1 MEWTISSTT
10 ITMTMSSTVTGWV
23 AVGFTDISGKM
34 GPSDVYFGWLDASGT
49 PQLSDRTNGA
59 GYVQNAPDAQQD
71 GQVQSA
77 SISGGRL
84 SVTFTRALDTGD
96 ADDRVITDG
105 MNVIWSAGT
114 NAPADPT
121 ATISYH
127 QNRGFTTIYF
137 LSAAAC
143 SVSGTAVT
151 ARGYVMDNFCIQ
163 RGTLLDNPSVQTLK
177 NPELHSIHCL
187 VDVSVCVNSGY
198 AILERPTATGD
209 YQVKYQLSTA
219 DTLLVKA
226 EAEAERHR
234 ANKGMEVEVSGV
246 DDGSGELKCVVLKK
260 GFAVTSSG
268 TPIEWNIG
276 PEATPS
282 PSPTP
287 APAGGNRFCA
297 QGDLFCLEWS
307 ISSTTIT
314 MTMSSKVTGWV
325 AVGFT
330 DISGKMG
337 PSDVYFGWLDASGT
351 PQLSD
356 RTNGA
361 GYVQNAPDAQQD
373 GQVQSAS
380 ISGGRLSVTFTRA
393 LDTGDVADDRVITNA
408 MNVIW
413 SAGTNTPTDPTAT
426 ISYHQNRGFTT
437 INFLSEAPRV
447 SASPSPSPPP
457 SPTPG
462 PAGGN
467 RFCAQGDLFCLEWN
481 ISSTTITMTM
491 SSTVTGWVAVGFTDI
506 SGKMGPSDVY
516 FGWLDASGTPQL
528 SDRTNGAGYVQ
539 NAPDAQQDGQVQS
552 ASISGGRLS
561 VTFTR
566 ALDTGDVAD
575 DRVITDG
582 MNVIWSAGTNTPTDP
597 TATISYHQNR
607 GFTTINFLSEAPR
620 VSASP
625 SPSPPPSPTPGP
637 AGGNRFCAQGDLFCL
652 EWTISSTTITMTM
665 SSTVTGWVAVGFTDI
680 SGKMGPSDVYF
691 GWLDAF
697 GTPQLSDR
705 TNGAGYVQN
714 APDAQQDGQVQSA
727 SISGGR
733 LSVTFTR
740 ALDTGDAADDRVI
753 TDGMNVIWAAGTNT
767 PTDPTATI
775 SYHQNRGF
783 TTIDF
788 LSGVPPVSPTPA
800 PSPSPPPSPPPSPT
814 PPLAGVNRFCAQG
827 DLFCLEW
834 TISSTTITMTMSSTV
849 TGWVAVGFTDISGK
863 MGPSDVYFGWLDAFG
878 TPQLSDRTNG
888 AGYVQNA
895 PDAQQDGQV
904 QSASISGGRLSVTF
918 TRALD
923 TGDAADDRVI
933 TDGMNVIWGAGAST
947 PSASVIRTAA
957 IISQHTARGA
967 TAVDFL
973 TGAAGASPT
982 PVSPALSPSPPPA
995 GVGRFCAQGEAFC
1008 LEWTISSTTITMTM
1022 SSTATG
1028 WVAVGFT
1035 DISGKMGPADVY
1047 FGWLDTSGTPQL
1059 SDRTNGAGYVQN
1071 APDAQQDG
1079 QVQSA
1084 SISGGRLSVT
1094 FTRALD
1100 TGDVAD
1106 DRVITDGM
1114 NVIWSAGT
1122 NTPTDPTATISYHQ
1136 NRGFTT
1142 INFLSEAPRVSASPS
1157 PSPPPSPTPGPAGGN
1172 RFCAQGDLFCLEWTI
1187 SSTTIT
1193 MTMSSTV
1200 TGWVAVGFTDISGK
1214 MGPSDVYFGWL
1225 DAFGTPQLSDRTNG
1239 AGYVQNAPDAQQDGQ
1254 VQSASISGGRLSVT
1268 FTRALDTGDAADDRV
1283 ITDGMNVIWAAGTNT
1298 PTDPTATISY
1308 HQNRG
1313 FTTIDFLSGVPPV
1326 SPTPAPSP
1334 SPPPSPPPSPTPPL
1348 AGVNRFCAQGDLFCL
1363 EWNISSTTITMTMSS
1378 TVTGWVAVGFT
1389 DISGKMGPSD
1399 VYFGWLDAFG
1409 TPQLSDRTN
1418 GAGYV
1423 QNAPDAQQDGQ
1434 VQSASISGG
1443 RLSVTFTRALDTGD
1457 AADDRVITDGMNVI
1471 WGAGASTPSA
1481 SVIRTA
1487 AIISQHTARGATAV
1501 DFLTG
1506 AAGASPTPVSPAL
1519 SPSPPPAGVGRFCAQ
1534 GEAFCLEWTIS
1545 STTITMTM
1553 SSTATGWVAVGFT
1566 DISGK
1571 MGPADVYFGWL
1582 DTSGTP
1588 QLSDRTNG
1596 AGYVQ
1601 NAPDVQQDGQVQ
1613 SASISGGRLS
1623 VTFTRALDTGDADDR
1638 VITDGMNVIWG
1649 AGSRSPGASTARAAS
1664 IIAQHTTRGAAT
1676 LNVLSAAAG
1685 TSPSPVSPAAPAVS
1699 PSPVGGNT
1707 FCAQGDLFCLE
1718 WSISS
1723 TTITMT
1729 MSSTVTGY
1737 VSVGFTDVSGKMGPA
1752 DVYFG
1757 WLDASGTPQLSD
1769 RTNGAGYVQ
1778 NAPDAQQDGQVQSAS
1793 ISGGRLSVTF
1803 TRALDTGDVADDRV
1817 ITNAMNVIWAAG
1829 PSTPSSTAR
1838 TAAAIAQHT
1847 ARGAA
1852 AVDFLSGA
1860 AAEVTA
1866 DWQFWVPTAV
1876 LAVLVGALVLF
1887 GVLRSAL
1894 RPAAHLSLHAQVY
1907 QRRFRKG
1914 LWALTRWHPLP
1925 PLQTSRIHRLTL
1937 DFLPALFDLS
1947 LGEIAVSALWI
1958 GALVSLL
1965 AFEAIE
1971 VTGRMAAFALA
1982 TALLPTTKHSLFA
1995 TLLGSGFE
2003 RLIQFHRWVARAT
2016 LVLAIVHMAMV
2027 IDAKGSAVLVS
2038 FEAYEAGYGGAGYG
2052 LVTLVLLAA
2061 TALVAIEP
2069 IRRKAYEVFHFPHLL
2084 LSLAAVAMA
2093 MLHSW
2098 VVCYLMIIP
2107 LALWVGD
2114 KLVMAIG
2121 LRKRYVVSL
2130 VETLEGGACRVEVQA
2145 GTLTP
2150 FAYRPGQ
2157 YFFVNVP
2164 SVSKAQW
2171 HPFTAA
2177 GRPHTDTLRFIM
2189 RNMGPGSFTDRV
2201 PTHAA
2206 VGARVL
2212 LNGPHG
2218 SAFPVD
2224 PTTCRILFL
2233 VAGGV
2238 GVTPIVSIA
2247 DHILEHHA
2255 DGFEKVHFVWVG
2267 RDFGALQT
2275 WCPGTLDAMRAS
2287 PMFVLQMYDSS
2298 AAPASG
2304 TDVHTPTSSEKT
2316 DAADK
2321 SGECRDVGGECG
2333 DVSGEYVPPE
2343 PGARGDLQVPSAPD
2357 PTPCVS
2363 PSAGPWDVPLD
2374 GHLRSASA
2382 SSSSAERRP
2391 DSGAGA
2397 GGHGPELP
2405 DAARDVGSAYPG
2417 TLAVY
2422 LEDGVEA
2429 SGLPRQPTDMT
2440 PSPPSPTP
2448 RVTSW
2453 DVVQVDKLGDPL
2465 PMHVRPGRPDWDEV
2479 LGQAKGRGRDV
2490 QVFVCGPAALE
2501 VNVQRRAQRW
2511 GYLWHK
2517 ETFNF

>member
-1 MEWTISSTT
+1 MTLHMLIVLGVLSWVELGNVEASCSVSGTAVTARGYVMDNFCIQRGTLLDHPTVQTLKNPEVHSIHCLVDVPRCVNSGYAILERPTATGDYQVKYQLSTADTLLVKAEAEAERHRANKGMEVEVSGVDDGSGELKCVVLQKGFAVTSSGTPIEWAIAHEASPNPSPSPSPSPTPAGVNRFCAQGDLFCLEWTISSTT

-105 MNVIWSAGT
+105 MNVIWAAGT
-114 NAPADPT
+114 NTPTDPT
-121 ATISYH
+121 ATISQH

-163 RGTLLDNPSVQTLK
+163 RGTLLDHPTVQTLK
-177 NPELHSIHCL
+177 NPEVHSIHCL
-187 VDVSVCVNSGY
+187 VDVPRCVNSGY

-209 YQVKYQLSTA
+209 YQVKYQLSMA

-246 DDGSGELKCVVLKK
+246 DDGSGELKCVVLQK

-268 TPIEWNIG
+268 TPIEWDIG
-276 PEATPS
+276 PEASPS

-314 MTMSSKVTGWV
+314 MTMSS
-325 AVGFT
+325 
-330 DISGKMG
+330 
-337 PSDVYFGWLDASGT
+337 
-351 PQLSD
+351 
-356 RTNGA
+356 
-361 GYVQNAPDAQQD
+361 
-373 GQVQSAS
+373 
-380 ISGGRLSVTFTRA
+380 
-393 LDTGDVADDRVITNA
+393 
-408 MNVIW
+408 
-413 SAGTNTPTDPTAT
+413 
-426 ISYHQNRGFTT
+426 
-437 INFLSEAPRV
+437 
-447 SASPSPSPPP
+447 
-457 SPTPG
+457 
-462 PAGGN
+462 
-467 RFCAQGDLFCLEWN
+467 
-481 ISSTTITMTM
+481 
-491 SSTVTGWVAVGFTDI
+491 TVTGWVAVGFTDI
-506 SGKMGPSDVY
+506 
-516 FGWLDASGTPQL
+516 
-528 SDRTNGAGYVQ
+528 
-539 NAPDAQQDGQVQS
+539 
-552 ASISGGRLS
+552 
-561 VTFTR
+561 
-566 ALDTGDVAD
+566 
-575 DRVITDG
+575 
-582 MNVIWSAGTNTPTDP
+582 
-597 TATISYHQNR
+597 
-607 GFTTINFLSEAPR
+607 
-620 VSASP
+620 
-625 SPSPPPSPTPGP
+625 
-637 AGGNRFCAQGDLFCL
+637 
-652 EWTISSTTITMTM
+652 
-665 SSTVTGWVAVGFTDI
+665 
-680 SGKMGPSDVYF
+680 
-691 GWLDAF
+691 
-697 GTPQLSDR
+697 
-705 TNGAGYVQN
+705 
-714 APDAQQDGQVQSA
+714 
-727 SISGGR
+727 
-733 LSVTFTR
+733 
-740 ALDTGDAADDRVI
+740 
-753 TDGMNVIWAAGTNT
+753 
-767 PTDPTATI
+767 
-775 SYHQNRGF
+775 
-783 TTIDF
+783 
-788 LSGVPPVSPTPA
+788 
-800 PSPSPPPSPPPSPT
+800 
-814 PPLAGVNRFCAQG
+814 
-827 DLFCLEW
+827 
-834 TISSTTITMTMSSTV
+834 
-849 TGWVAVGFTDISGK
+849 
-863 MGPSDVYFGWLDAFG
+863 
-878 TPQLSDRTNG
+878 
-888 AGYVQNA
+888 
-895 PDAQQDGQV
+895 
-904 QSASISGGRLSVTF
+904 
-918 TRALD
+918 
-923 TGDAADDRVI
+923 
-933 TDGMNVIWGAGAST
+933 
-947 PSASVIRTAA
+947 
-957 IISQHTARGA
+957 
-967 TAVDFL
+967 
-973 TGAAGASPT
+973 
-982 PVSPALSPSPPPA
+982 
-995 GVGRFCAQGEAFC
+995 
-1008 LEWTISSTTITMTM
+1008 
-1022 SSTATG
+1022 
-1028 WVAVGFT
+1028 
-1035 DISGKMGPADVY
+1035 
-1047 FGWLDTSGTPQL
+1047 
-1059 SDRTNGAGYVQN
+1059 
-1071 APDAQQDG
+1071 
-1079 QVQSA
+1079 
-1084 SISGGRLSVT
+1084 
-1094 FTRALD
+1094 
-1100 TGDVAD
+1100 
-1106 DRVITDGM
+1106 
-1114 NVIWSAGT
+1114 
-1122 NTPTDPTATISYHQ
+1122 
-1136 NRGFTT
+1136 
-1142 INFLSEAPRVSASPS
+1142 
-1157 PSPPPSPTPGPAGGN
+1157 
-1172 RFCAQGDLFCLEWTI
+1172 
-1187 SSTTIT
+1187 
-1193 MTMSSTV
+1193 
-1200 TGWVAVGFTDISGK
+1200 
-1214 MGPSDVYFGWL
+1214 
-1225 DAFGTPQLSDRTNG
+1225 
-1239 AGYVQNAPDAQQDGQ
+1239 
-1254 VQSASISGGRLSVT
+1254 
-1268 FTRALDTGDAADDRV
+1268 
-1283 ITDGMNVIWAAGTNT
+1283 
-1298 PTDPTATISY
+1298 
-1308 HQNRG
+1308 
-1313 FTTIDFLSGVPPV
+1313 
-1326 SPTPAPSP
+1326 
-1334 SPPPSPPPSPTPPL
+1334 
-1348 AGVNRFCAQGDLFCL
+1348 
-1363 EWNISSTTITMTMSS
+1363 
-1378 TVTGWVAVGFT
+1378 
-1389 DISGKMGPSD
+1389 
-1399 VYFGWLDAFG
+1399 
-1409 TPQLSDRTN
+1409 
-1418 GAGYV
+1418 
-1423 QNAPDAQQDGQ
+1423 
-1434 VQSASISGG
+1434 
-1443 RLSVTFTRALDTGD
+1443 
-1457 AADDRVITDGMNVI
+1457 
-1471 WGAGASTPSA
+1471 
-1481 SVIRTA
+1481 
-1487 AIISQHTARGATAV
+1487 
-1501 DFLTG
+1501 
-1506 AAGASPTPVSPAL
+1506 
-1519 SPSPPPAGVGRFCAQ
+1519 
-1534 GEAFCLEWTIS
+1534 
-1545 STTITMTM
+1545 
-1553 SSTATGWVAVGFT
+1553 
-1566 DISGK
+1566 
-1571 MGPADVYFGWL
+1571 
-1582 DTSGTP
+1582 
-1588 QLSDRTNG
+1588 
-1596 AGYVQ
+1596 
-1601 NAPDVQQDGQVQ
+1601 
-1613 SASISGGRLS
+1613 
-1623 VTFTRALDTGDADDR
+1623 
-1638 VITDGMNVIWG
+1638 
-1649 AGSRSPGASTARAAS
+1649 
-1664 IIAQHTTRGAAT
+1664 
-1676 LNVLSAAAG
+1676 
-1685 TSPSPVSPAAPAVS
+1685 
-1699 PSPVGGNT
+1699 
-1707 FCAQGDLFCLE
+1707 
-1718 WSISS
+1718 
-1723 TTITMT
+1723 
-1729 MSSTVTGY
+1729 
-1737 VSVGFTDVSGKMGPA
+1737 SGKMGPA

-1803 TRALDTGDVADDRV
+1803 TRALDTGDAADDRV

-1847 ARGAA
+1847 ARGAS

-1876 LAVLVGALVLF
+1876 LAVLVGTLVLF

-1894 RPAAHLSLHAQVY
+1894 RPAAHLSPHAQVY